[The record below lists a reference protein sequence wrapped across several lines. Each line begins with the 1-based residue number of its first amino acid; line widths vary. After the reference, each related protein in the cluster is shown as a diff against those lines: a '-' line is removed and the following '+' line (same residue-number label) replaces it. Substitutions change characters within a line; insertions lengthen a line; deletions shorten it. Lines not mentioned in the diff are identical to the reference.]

1 MRSHCTRPEGL
12 HHENE
17 GAGHLGGPC
26 RDRFRLV
33 STMLYGDTI
42 KASQLLP
49 QTLLPWTLRLIAVDA
64 VDAEAVSMI
73 VEQVAA

>member
-1 MRSHCTRPEGL
+1 MRSNCTRPGGL
-12 HHENE
+12 QQENE

-33 STMLYGDTI
+33 SAMLYAATI

-49 QTLLPWTLRLIAVDA
+49 QTLLPWILRFIAVDA
-64 VDAEAVSMI
+64 VNADAVSMI
-73 VEQVAA
+73 VAQVAA